1 MNINKTIRSVRPE
14 KELLKRTLDKINL
27 NPVTNTEVIR
37 NTDYVGRIINNMNN
51 YIKILSGGAIVSA
64 LIIAVVLINKP
75 EPVVTT
81 GTEVRIGG
89 EVLEVDSLLA
99 ELDNIDLADEEPVF
113 DDSDLITGLINTN
126 DYEIQ

>member
-14 KELLKRTLDKINL
+14 KELLKRTLDKINV

-99 ELDNIDLADEEPVF
+99 ELDSIDLADEEPVL
-113 DDSDLITGLINTN
+113 DDSDLTAKIGRAHV
-126 DYEIQ
+126 